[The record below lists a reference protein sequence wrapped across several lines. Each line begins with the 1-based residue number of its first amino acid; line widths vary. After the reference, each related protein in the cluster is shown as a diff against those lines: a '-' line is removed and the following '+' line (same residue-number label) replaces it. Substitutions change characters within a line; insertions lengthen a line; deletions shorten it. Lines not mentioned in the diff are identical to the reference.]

1 LSGIIYNFALTHF
14 RTCNETE
21 LKRVIVSVI
30 NDLSTDQRVERTCR
44 TLSEMGFI
52 VTLVGRKKRD
62 SSPLREKP
70 YEQHRMNLMFEKG
83 PFFYAEFNI
92 HLFFYLL
99 FHRSDLLFSND
110 LDTLPASHL
119 ASRIKRIPVVFD
131 SHENFT
137 EVPEL
142 AGRKWVRNTWK
153 FFERKLFP
161 RQKDIFTVNE
171 SLADIFHGK
180 YGVRVNVMRN
190 VPYYREY
197 RRAKTRKELG
207 LPEDSRI
214 ILMQGAGINI
224 DRGAEEAIQAMQY
237 LENMLLLIIGGG
249 DVMDRLKELASAQ
262 GLEGKIMFLPRLPY
276 EELYNYTVNADI
288 GLSLDKDTNINY
300 RFSLPNKLFDYIQAR
315 VPVLA
320 SPLPEIKKIVAG
332 YDVGMLIENHDPE
345 HIASKLREMMS
356 DPERIAKWKENLKFA
371 AEELCWENEKKVF
384 ISVLTKYA

>member
-1 LSGIIYNFALTHF
+1 M
-14 RTCNETE
+14 R
-21 LKRVIVSVI
+21 
-30 NDLSTDQRVERTCR
+30 Q
-44 TLSEMGFI
+44 
-52 VTLVGRKKRD
+52 
-62 SSPLREKP
+62 KP
-70 YEQHRMNLMFEKG
+70 YDQHRMNLMFEKG

-92 HLFFYLL
+92 HLFFYLI

-110 LDTLPASHL
+110 LDTLPANHL

-171 SLADIFHGK
+171 SLAGIFRGK
-180 YGVRVNVMRN
+180 YGVKVNVMRN
-190 VPYYREY
+190 VPYYRKY
-197 RRAKTRKELG
+197 RKVKSRKDLG
-207 LPEDSRI
+207 LPEDSGI

-224 DRGAEEAIQAMQY
+224 DRGAEEAIQAMQH
-237 LENMLLLIIGGG
+237 LENMVLLIIGGG
-249 DVMDRLKELASAQ
+249 DVMDRLKELAAAP
-262 GLEGKIMFLPRLPY
+262 GLEGKIRFIPRLPY

-320 SPLPEIKKIVAG
+320 SPLPEIKKIVVD
-332 YDVGMLIENHDPE
+332 YEVGLLIENHDPE
-345 HIASKLREMMS
+345 HIAAKLREMMS